1 MIARNIGITLAT
13 LLLAVVGM
21 GLYGLHLRKQA
32 LQLHSSAAT
41 DAKPMAPPVAGPQQQ
56 VTVFLPDDAK
66 GTLFQRQVS
75 ATLPEEPTQR
85 AREIVHV
92 LISQW
97 QEKDSLH
104 PLVPA
109 ADVNAVFLLNNNHTA
124 VIDVNAAFA
133 DQHRSGILV
142 EELTLASIA
151 RTLAANIPGV
161 AEIRVVVEG
170 KQRETLAGHADL
182 MDSYPA
188 NVEWQVE
195 Q

>member
-1 MIARNIGITLAT
+1 MIARNVGITLAI

-32 LQLHSSAAT
+32 LQLHAAAAT
-41 DAKPMAPPVAGPQQQ
+41 DAKPIAPPVAGPQQQ
-56 VTVFLPDDAK
+56 ITVFLPDDEK
-66 GTLFQRQVS
+66 GTLSQRQITV
-75 ATLPEEPTQR
+75 TLPDEPTQR

-104 PLVPA
+104 PIVAA
-109 ADVNAVFLLNNNHTA
+109 ADVNAVFLLNNNRTA
-124 VIDVNAAFA
+124 VIDVNGAFA

-142 EELTLASIA
+142 EELSLASMAKTLAV
-151 RTLAANIPGV
+151 NVPGV
-161 AEIRVVVEG
+161 GEIRVVVDG

-182 MDSYPA
+182 LDSYPA
-188 NVEWQVE
+188 NVEWPVE

>member
-1 MIARNIGITLAT
+1 MIARNIGITLAI

-32 LQLHSSAAT
+32 LQLHTSAVI
-41 DAKPMAPPVAGPQQQ
+41 DARPIAPPAAGPKQQI
-56 VTVFLPDDAK
+56 TVFLPDDEK
-66 GTLFQRQVS
+66 GTLHKLEVT
-75 ATLPEEPTQR
+75 ATLPEEPTLR

-92 LISQW
+92 LISNW
-97 QEKDSLH
+97 QEKDSPH
-104 PLVPA
+104 PIAAA
-109 ADVNAVFLLNNNHTA
+109 ADVNAVFLLNNNRTA
-124 VIDVNAAFA
+124 VIDVNGAFA

-151 RTLAANIPGV
+151 KTLAANVQGV
-161 AEIRVVVEG
+161 NEIRMVVDG

-182 MDSYPA
+182 MDSYPT